1 MRALDKPRKIKNSS
15 FSIMILFA
23 RELSSKRAASR
34 WNISKSEF
42 SGLSDILGF
51 QWRREYDTDD
61 SRECDPR
68 DKRNY
73 TVSNI
78 TRKYT
83 IIELRIIF
91 LKPFELKMQ
100 KASIYLEAKSYYQF
114 CQFSSIIRKIFIHP
128 ERFFFL
134 FFIYLN
140 TRKKSNSLKLRHTN
154 PR

>member
-1 MRALDKPRKIKNSS
+1 MHALDKPRKIKNSS
-15 FSIMILFA
+15 FSIAILFA
-23 RELSSKRAASR
+23 WELSSKRATSR
-34 WNISKSEF
+34 WNVSKSEF
-42 SGLSDILGF
+42 SGLLEILGF

-73 TVSNI
+73 IMSNI
-78 TRKYT
+78 T

-91 LKPFELKMQ
+91 LKSFELEFIWELNPIIDK
-100 KASIYLEAKSYYQF
+100 F
-114 CQFSSIIRKIFIHP
+114 DQFSSIRRKIFIRP

-134 FFIYLN
+134 FFYLFKY
-140 TRKKSNSLKLRHTN
+140 TEKSNSLKLRHSN

>member
-1 MRALDKPRKIKNSS
+1 
-15 FSIMILFA
+15 MILFA

-42 SGLSDILGF
+42 SGLSDIFGF

-78 TRKYT
+78 TREYT

-91 LKPFELKMQ
+91 LKPFELKMS
-100 KASIYLEAKSYYQF
+100 KYLFGS
-114 CQFSSIIRKIFIHP
+114 
-128 ERFFFL
+128 
-134 FFIYLN
+134 
-140 TRKKSNSLKLRHTN
+140 
-154 PR
+154 